1 MDFGSVTGAIN
12 SATRTVSSVSSAAT
26 SLLASGSSLLS
37 SGPASALSSISSA
50 ISGLLGGLS
59 SLFKGLPTGVTL
71 PLPNPL
77 FAYASYTYVLSIGC
91 LTDDDLSHPDTT
103 YKIGKR
109 IPLICKSA
117 NADPS
122 NRVNTP
128 YGKFD
133 FFLDELTLDSLIGF
147 EEGSGNTNV
156 TGLTFQITEPY
167 SMGLFIIAVQQL
179 AQELGHDNWREA
191 PFLLTIE
198 FRGNT
203 ETGQIQNIPNTTRH
217 IPFNFNEM
225 SMVVNDRGS
234 VYSCTA
240 QPCNQYALGD
250 AAANLQSDH
259 STVGSTVQEIL
270 QTGEKSLQAV
280 INQRAQLLVQKGIVP
295 VADEYIIIFP
305 TNPASSNTG
314 FTPDDTTSKDLGATE
329 DPSAGNGAG
338 GIEAILGLSRS
349 SVNGTLIQSSEDVNA
364 LGQAT
369 LIAEDSRRGDPQ
381 TGKADAVYDPKS
393 KTFIQGNLKND
404 PTQTEMKF
412 SQDTNIPNAIN
423 QVLLQS
429 DFVKDALD
437 SSLITPEG
445 YRGWWR
451 IDCQV
456 YNNPTSEN
464 MAVTG
469 TKPKI
474 IVYRVIPYKVHS
486 SRMMPPNT
494 KAPGLGEGGELEAQ
508 VVKHYNYIYTGKN
521 VDILKFEIKV
531 NNGFTQIMGSD
542 GLTRTQDEV
551 KAASDGGD
559 PETNT
564 SPVQPMPLGNPPST
578 ELGVIPT
585 IVKYIGTMTSTDRMG
600 GGGQEGVA
608 QRAARL
614 FQDALSYSTD
624 MIDLDMEIIGDPY
637 FIAQSG
643 MGNYTSEAATT
654 NLNTDGSVNY
664 QDGEV
669 DIKVNF
675 RTPIDLN
682 QGTGIY
688 DFGGSSKSAPVM
700 QFSGVYCVNQVIST
714 FSKGVFKQQLK
725 GFRRPYQEALEDA
738 TPDQMFSTRRTQP
751 DPTIDGEG
759 E

>member
-1 MDFGSVTGAIN
+1 MSFDSLSGALN
-12 SATRTVSSVSSAAT
+12 SATNAVSSV
-26 SLLASGSSLLS
+26 ASGASSLLS

-50 ISGLLGGLS
+50 VSGLLGGLS
-59 SLFKGLPTGVTL
+59 SLFKGLPSGVKL

-91 LTDDDLSHPDTT
+91 LTDDDLMKPDTT
-103 YKIGKR
+103 YMIGKR

-133 FFLDELTLDSLIGF
+133 FYIDDLTLDSLIGF
-147 EEGSGNTNV
+147 EQGSGNTNV
-156 TGLTFQITEPY
+156 TGLTFTITEPY
-167 SMGLFIIAVQQL
+167 SMGLFIIACQQL

-203 ETGQIQNIPNTTRH
+203 ETGQIKNIPGTTRH
-217 IPFNFNEM
+217 IPFNFNDM
-225 SMVVNDRGS
+225 NMIVNEKGA

-250 AAANLQSDH
+250 AVANLQSDH

-295 VADEYIIIFP
+295 VADEYVIIFP
-305 TNPASSNTG
+305 TDPASSSSAF
-314 FTPDDTTSKDLGATE
+314 FTPDNSSSQDAGATE
-329 DPSAGNGAG
+329 DPSSSSSG
-338 GIEAILGLSRS
+338 GVEDVLGLSRS
-349 SVNGTLIQSSEDVNA
+349 SVNGTLIQSSDDVNA
-364 LGQAT
+364 IGAAT
-369 LIAEDSRRGDPQ
+369 LISEDKRKGDPQ
-381 TGKADAVYDPKS
+381 TGKNDAVYDPKS
-393 KTFIQGNLKND
+393 KTFVQGNLTID
-404 PTQTEMKF
+404 STQTEMKF

-437 SSLITPEG
+437 SSLITAEG

-451 IDCQV
+451 IDTQV
-456 YNNPTSEN
+456 YNNPSSEN

-486 SRMMPPNT
+486 SRLVPPNT

-508 VVKHYNYIYTGKN
+508 AVKHYNYIYTGKN
-521 VDILKFEIKV
+521 VDILRFEIKV
-531 NNGFTQIMGSD
+531 NNGFTQIMGAD
-542 GLTRTQDEV
+542 GLTRTQDVVEES
-551 KAASDGGD
+551 AEGGD
-559 PETNT
+559 PTPQS
-564 SPVQPMPLGNPPST
+564 SPIQPMPPGNPPSS
-578 ELGVIPT
+578 ELGVLPT
-585 IVKYIGTMTSTDRMG
+585 IVKYIGTMTSSDRKG

-614 FQDALSYSTD
+614 FQDALQSSTD
-624 MIDLDMEIIGDPY
+624 MIDLDMEILGDPY

-643 MGNYTSEAATT
+643 QGNYTSEAATT

-682 QGTGIY
+682 QTTGLY
-688 DFGGSSKSAPVM
+688 NFGGSSKSAPVI
-700 QFSGVYCVNQVIST
+700 QFTGLYCVNQVIST
-714 FSKGVFKQQLK
+714 FKGGVFKQQLK
-725 GFRRPYQEALEDA
+725 GFRRPYFEGLEDA
-738 TPDQMFSTRRTQP
+738 TPDQMFSTRRSQP
-751 DPTIDGEG
+751 DPSVDSEDN
-759 E
+759 